1 MYKHI
6 TYSKALVSKV
16 IGSLLMLVVLSAC
29 TVKQTEMAEKSP
41 LTLAPNKA
49 HFMWFDYAGND
60 DIFKKPLAEDEFQNP
75 ILAGYHPD
83 PSIVRVGKDY
93 YLINSTFGFFP
104 GIPIFHSTDL
114 VNWRQIGNA
123 IHRPEQMPFDNI
135 YLTNNGV
142 YAPAIEYRDGTFYI
156 INTCVN
162 CGGNFVV
169 TATDPAGPWS
179 DPIWMPHLI
188 GIDPSIFF
196 DDDGKTYVVHHRD
209 PEGDKKRYP
218 AHTALW
224 VMEVDPVTF
233 KPLSDDVML
242 VDGGDAAPWNTDY
255 HEGPHIYKVD
265 GTYYL
270 SAPGGGTGY
279 YHQQLIYRA
288 DHIFGK
294 YVANPNNPILTQFG
308 LPDDRDNPV
317 TATGHADMFE
327 DTNGD
332 WWAVFLATRVYNLTA
347 NQDPGYFH
355 TGRETFMLPVTW
367 KEGWPTILEQGEVLP
382 YTVKKPHLPAAKP
395 VTRAMTGNFSLREEF
410 TESELAPHWLFVRTP
425 HSTWWQT
432 GNDVLSLLPRREQ
445 IGDRK
450 QPSFI
455 GRRLAHQTA
464 SFATKIVFSPTT
476 ISDEAGLLALQDDQ
490 YYYAFGV
497 GMNKSGETV
506 LRIRKR
512 AGNNDPHHG
521 VVIFETVV
529 DINAASAMYLRM
541 EVDKAN
547 LNFSYSFDGQS
558 YQLAFANADAKPLTS
573 AVAGGFVGA
582 VVGMYAQ
589 GNKE

>member
-1 MYKHI
+1 MNNKI
-6 TYSKALVSKV
+6 IFTLIS
-16 IGSLLMLVVLSAC
+16 ILLLSAC
-29 TVKQTEMAEKSP
+29 APSKTNSSKETSQTLDAS
-41 LTLAPNKA
+41 KA
-49 HFMWFDYAGND
+49 HFTWFDYAGND
-60 DIFKKPLAEDEFQNP
+60 DIFNKPLAADEFQNP
-75 ILAGYHPD
+75 ILAGVHPD

-104 GIPIFHSTDL
+104 GIPIYHSTDL
-114 VNWRQIGNA
+114 VNWTQIGNA
-123 IHRPEQMPFDNI
+123 IHRPEQMPFDDI

-142 YAPAIEYRDGTFYI
+142 YAPAIEYRDGIFYI

-233 KPLSDDVML
+233 EQLSDDVML
-242 VDGGDAAPWNTDY
+242 VDAGDEAPWNTDY

-279 YHQQLIYRA
+279 YHQQLIYRS
-288 DHIFGK
+288 DDIFGK
-294 YVANPNNPILTQFG
+294 YEPNPNNPILTQFG
-308 LPDDRDNPV
+308 LPDDRENPV

-332 WWAVFLATRVYNLTA
+332 WWAVFLATRIYDLPD

-367 KEGWPTILEQGEVLP
+367 QDGWPTILEKGEVLP
-382 YTVKKPHLPAAKP
+382 YTVKKPNLPPAQP
-395 VTRAMTGNFSLREEF
+395 VSRATTGNFIVREQF
-410 TESELAPHWLFVRTP
+410 TEKTLAPHWLFVRTP
-425 HSTWWQT
+425 HNTWWQT
-432 GNDVLSLLPRREQ
+432 GNNVLSMEPRNERLGE
-445 IGDRK
+445 RK

-455 GRRLAHQTA
+455 GRRLAHMKA
-464 SFATKIVFSPTT
+464 SFSTKVTFSPQSITE
-476 ISDEAGLLALQDDQ
+476 EAGLLALQNDEH
-490 YYYAFGV
+490 YYTFGL
-497 GMNKSGETV
+497 GLNKSGETV
-506 LRIRKR
+506 LRIRQC
-512 AGNNDPHHG
+512 AGKDSPIHG
-521 VVIFETVV
+521 TVLAEKV
-529 DINAASAMYLRM
+529 INANSDNSIELRM
-541 EVDKAN
+541 DIDKSQ
-547 LNFSYSFDGQS
+547 LDFSYSLDGKN
-558 YQLAFANADAKPLTS
+558 YQLLVDNADAKILTS

-582 VVGMYAQ
+582 VVGMYAE
-589 GNKE
+589 GSKE